1 VQNCEKQIG
10 FWIIGFQK
18 VKKQTTIMK
27 HNALPCQIAF
37 IVLSMLASVHL
48 NAQTKIS
55 GTITDAD
62 SGDPLIGA
70 NVLVIG
76 TANGT
81 IADFNGAYTL
91 MVSDTARQLRFSYT
105 GYADQTIDIGQQ
117 TVIDV
122 ALTSGETLEEVVV
135 VGYGRQSKAKLTS
148 AVSTVD
154 EETLKKLPV
163 ANVSS
168 GLEGL
173 AAGLFVR
180 QGSGEPGFSGSSF
193 EVRNFGSA
201 LVIVDGSPG
210 NIDELAPNEIESI
223 TVLKDAA
230 AASVYGVQGG
240 NGVVLVTTRRGKMGK
255 PQLSYDNQF
264 TFTSFTSYPD
274 FLNSA
279 QRATV
284 LNEGLLNAGQA
295 PFYTEE
301 EVETFRS
308 GSDPIN
314 YPDTD
319 WKALM
324 FNDYGFQQRHNLN
337 LNGGSE
343 KVRYFVSASFLDQ
356 GSNYTEDVLGYQQ
369 FNLRSNINANI
380 TDNLILDFKLSGRRR
395 LNEAPAYSA
404 FNIFRELSRALPTDL
419 AYYPDGTPARPSFS
433 PNHILE
439 GIRDFNAGY
448 YRARNNNIDTKLSL
462 QWDVNQVPGLSIKSY
477 GSLVYNTN
485 FAKEWG
491 KSYELYTLNRQTG
504 AYDAFTASPEGSFSE
519 TVLTQS
525 TNFGNH
531 YVMQQSINYDQQFG
545 QHSISALLLGELQNN
560 SGQNF
565 FGRRQD
571 FQSTLIDQLFAG
583 SNENKDANGGEYREN
598 RLGLVGRLSYD
609 YKAKYLIES
618 SFRYDGSSRFAPG
631 REWGFFPSVSAG
643 WRLSEEGFFD
653 GARGVIQN
661 LKLRASVG
669 TAGNDGTGAYQ
680 WLSGFVYDGF
690 FAINET
696 AIPTINNTALPNEDL
711 TWETLTTYD
720 VGFDA
725 AFLDNS
731 LTVSFDYFYRDRTD
745 VLAFASGSVPSTLG
759 VGLAAQNLH
768 AYSNEGFE
776 VSLNYNKKVNRD
788 LTLGAMLNFSRAR
801 ETAVFIDEAFFEDP
815 FMRQNLTVTGGY
827 TNLRRGY
834 ISDGLFQTQE
844 EINQSPIQDGNENNS
859 LQPGDVKYVD
869 LNGDNIID
877 VRDQRVFGDGDKPA
891 LNYSLN
897 LSASYKNFDC
907 SVLLTGAAGY
917 DIYIDG
923 EAQSPLRNGFN
934 GYTYQMDYW
943 TPENTDAA
951 YPRITDG
958 GFNDNNYRY
967 SDFWMRDGRHIRLR
981 NVNLSYSIPKL
992 LLERLRGFDEVRLFV
1007 TGHNLFVLKNFEE
1020 EFDPQMQSSVGWYYP
1035 QLRSF
1040 TCGINLTL

>member
-1 VQNCEKQIG
+1 LDHWVSESE
-10 FWIIGFQK
+10 
-18 VKKQTTIMK
+18 KQTTIMK
-27 HNALPCQIAF
+27 QNALLYQIAF

-81 IADFNGAYTL
+81 ITDFNGAYTL

-105 GYADQTIDIGQQ
+105 GYADQTIEIGQA
-117 TVIDV
+117 TIIDV

-135 VGYGRQSKAKLTS
+135 VGYGRQSKTKLTS
-148 AVSTVD
+148 AVSTVN

-163 ANVSS
+163 ANISN

-193 EVRNFGSA
+193 EVRNFGNA

-240 NGVVLVTTRRGKMGK
+240 NGVVLVTTRRGAMGK
-255 PQLSYDNQF
+255 PKLSYDNQF

-295 PFYTEE
+295 PFFTEE
-301 EVETFRS
+301 EMEAFRT

-324 FNDYGFQQRHNLN
+324 FNDFGFQQRHNLN

-545 QHSISALLLGELQNN
+545 QHSVSALLLGELQNN

-815 FMRQNLTVTGGY
+815 FMRQNLTVTGGF

-877 VRDQRVFGDGDKPA
+877 VRDQKVFGDGDKPT
-891 LNYSLN
+891 LNYSFN
-897 LSASYKNFDC
+897 LSAEYKNFAI
-907 SVLLTGAAGY
+907 SALFTGAAGY

-1007 TGHNLFVLKNFEE
+1007 TGHNLFVLKNFDE

>member
-1 VQNCEKQIG
+1 MKQ
-10 FWIIGFQK
+10 
-18 VKKQTTIMK
+18 
-27 HNALPCQIAF
+27 NALLYQIAF

-48 NAQTKIS
+48 NAQNKIS

-81 IADFNGAYTL
+81 ITDFNGAYTL

-105 GYADQTIDIGQQ
+105 GYADQTIEIGQA
-117 TVIDV
+117 TIIDV

-163 ANVSS
+163 ASVSN

-193 EVRNFGSA
+193 EVRNFGNA

-240 NGVVLVTTRRGKMGK
+240 NGVVLVTTRRGTMGK
-255 PQLSYDNQF
+255 PKLSYDNQF

-295 PFYTEE
+295 PFFTEE
-301 EVETFRS
+301 EVEAFRT

-380 TDNLILDFKLSGRRR
+380 TDNLLLDFKLSGRRR

-439 GIRDFNAGY
+439 GLRDFNAGY

-504 AYDAFTASPEGSFSE
+504 EYDVFTASPEGSFSE

-525 TNFGNH
+525 TSFNNH
-531 YVMQQSINYDQQFG
+531 YVVQQSINYDRQFG
-545 QHSISALLLGELQNN
+545 QHSVSALLLGELQNN

-815 FMRQNLTVTGGY
+815 FMRQNLTVTGGF

-877 VRDQRVFGDGDKPA
+877 VRDQKVFGDGDKPT
-891 LNYSLN
+891 LNYSFN
-897 LSASYKNFDC
+897 LSAEYKNFAI
-907 SVLLTGAAGY
+907 SALFTGAAGY

-1007 TGHNLFVLKNFEE
+1007 TGHNLFVLKNFDE